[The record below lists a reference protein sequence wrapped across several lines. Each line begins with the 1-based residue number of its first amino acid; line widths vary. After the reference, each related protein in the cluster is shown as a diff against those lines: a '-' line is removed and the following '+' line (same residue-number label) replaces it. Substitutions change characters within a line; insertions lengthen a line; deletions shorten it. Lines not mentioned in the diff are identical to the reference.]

1 MSFLYDEGVVYR
13 EYQVALTT
21 SASTAIPIILE
32 TDWPVSRIVTQPS
45 GGAITFLFGNAST
58 ILANKTPDATTKAL
72 PDGNFTL
79 PDGAIFGQNITQP
92 TQQGANV
99 PTRVYFSGIAATGT
113 PTAIIK
119 LVRMT

>member
-13 EYQVALTT
+13 EYQVTLTT

-32 TDWPVSRIVTQPS
+32 NDWPVTRIVVQPS
-45 GGAITFLFGNAST
+45 GGTVTFLFGNAST
-58 ILANKTPDATTKAL
+58 ITASKTPDGTTKAL

-79 PDGAIFGQNITQP
+79 PDGAIFGLNIPQP

-99 PTRVYFSGIAATGT
+99 PNRIYFSGIAATGT

-119 LVRMT
+119 LVRMS